1 MDINFFREFAVLAR
15 TGSYS
20 EAAEQL
26 FLSQPSLSKHIKSAE
41 LELGQPLFRRTTRRI
56 ELTPFGAAL
65 LPYAEQIAALQDAYS
80 AQLLHVPQ
88 EKAVISLGLGYPLLE
103 FILNTAVHSFQ
114 AAHPEYQVTLKA
126 QDTPELKR
134 SLVQKSLDLIIIH
147 DVAENDSAAYVKQPI
162 EYEYLEAVLPPDH
175 SLAGRDHI
183 GLTEL
188 RDAPFL
194 MLPEK
199 TIVYELAVGACR
211 AAGFEPNVV
220 FTSPSC
226 ENIFYLIEK
235 GNGVSIVAPKHL
247 PAHDNVR
254 LVPILPPIR
263 TAVSVCY
270 RADHLSPAA
279 ALFLDHIRDRFP
291 DAQIKLK

>member
-20 EAAEQL
+20 EAAKQL

-65 LPYAEQIAALQDAYS
+65 LPCAEQIAALQDEYTAR
-80 AQLLHVPQ
+80 LLHVPQ
-88 EKAVISLGLGYPLLE
+88 EKAVISLGLGYP
-103 FILNTAVHSFQ
+103 
-114 AAHPEYQVTLKA
+114 
-126 QDTPELKR
+126 
-134 SLVQKSLDLIIIH
+134 
-147 DVAENDSAAYVKQPI
+147 
-162 EYEYLEAVLPPDH
+162 
-175 SLAGRDHI
+175 
-183 GLTEL
+183 
-188 RDAPFL
+188 
-194 MLPEK
+194 LPEK

-235 GNGVSIVAPKHL
+235 GSGVSIVRRSTSRRTITSASSRSCRPSAP
-247 PAHDNVR
+247 PSASATG
-254 LVPILPPIR
+254 R
-263 TAVSVCY
+263 TTSRPRRRCFWTISGSAS
-270 RADHLSPAA
+270 RTHG
-279 ALFLDHIRDRFP
+279 
-291 DAQIKLK
+291 

>member
-41 LELGQPLFRRTTRRI
+41 LELGRPLFRRTTRRI

-65 LPYAEQIAALQDAYS
+65 LPYAEQIAALQDEYTAR
-80 AQLLHVPQ
+80 LLHVPQ
-88 EKAVISLGLGYPLLE
+88 EKAVISLGLGYP
-103 FILNTAVHSFQ
+103 
-114 AAHPEYQVTLKA
+114 
-126 QDTPELKR
+126 
-134 SLVQKSLDLIIIH
+134 
-147 DVAENDSAAYVKQPI
+147 
-162 EYEYLEAVLPPDH
+162 
-175 SLAGRDHI
+175 
-183 GLTEL
+183 
-188 RDAPFL
+188 
-194 MLPEK
+194 LPEK

-235 GNGVSIVAPKHL
+235 GSGVSIVAPKHL

-279 ALFLDHIRDRFP
+279 ALFLDHIRERFP
-291 DAQIKLK
+291 DARIKLK